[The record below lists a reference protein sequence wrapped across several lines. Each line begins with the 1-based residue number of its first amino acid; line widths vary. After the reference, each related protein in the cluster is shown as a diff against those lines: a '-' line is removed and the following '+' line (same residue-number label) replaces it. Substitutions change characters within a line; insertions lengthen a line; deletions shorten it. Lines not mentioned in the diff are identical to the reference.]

1 MLGIIRILIVLML
14 FAIQVAKAQ
23 PAKNVS
29 IAPDTTSTDSLYTI
43 KIPKGNLY
51 MTGIYFYNQKLY
63 IQALEYFEQ
72 IDTSLLPQSIH
83 YLRGNVH
90 QNLGNYNLAKQE
102 YLLDHKVVSGRSAYK
117 LAQCYASL
125 REVRQTLSWLD
136 TAHKHQVHFSR
147 KGLLADSHYQA
158 IRHKWKLKRET
169 KRFTNLKAE
178 RAITKA
184 CKKHK
189 QGHTTEAITY
199 INQAL
204 KLRPDMPDWYKL
216 KAKFTLELEQYDLTK
231 KLLYTEAKY
240 RPFNKS
246 EPYLSIADI
255 YLQKGEIHKGII
267 WSLMAINEDSLQ
279 LSIMPYIAELY
290 ILDNQYN
297 QAQVVL
303 NKYLTEVPVDHY
315 AHFLKA
321 LLAEDL
327 QIGIWEIN
335 MAISLSKQQTASVP
349 QKYYDI
355 LSELSMQSSQ

>member
-1 MLGIIRILIVLML
+1 MLGIFRILIVSML
-14 FAIQVAKAQ
+14 FTIQLAKAQ

-29 IAPDTTSTDSLYTI
+29 INPDTISTDSLYI
-43 KIPKGNLY
+43 IRVPKGNPY

-72 IDTSLLPQSIH
+72 MDPDFLPQSIH

-90 QNLGNYNLAKQE
+90 QHLENYNLAKQE
-102 YLLDHKVVSGRSAYK
+102 YLQDHQIVPGRSAYK

-125 REVRQTLSWLD
+125 REVRQTLNWLD
-136 TAHKHQVHFSR
+136 TAYKYQVRFSR
-147 KGLLADSHYQA
+147 KSLLTDNHYQT

-178 RAITKA
+178 RIITKA

-189 QGHTTEAITY
+189 QGKMSEAMEY

-216 KAKFTLELEQYDLTK
+216 KAKFALELGQYDLTK
-231 KLLYTEAKY
+231 KLLYTEAKH

-246 EPYLSIADI
+246 EPYLSIAGI

-279 LSIMPYIAELY
+279 LSIMPSIAELY

-303 NKYLTEVPVDHY
+303 NKYLTEVPADHY

-321 LLAEDL
+321 LLAENT